1 MGPFVA
7 RQPMVLGHEG
17 AGQVVQVGGGVTSLR
32 VGDRVALEPGVPCW
46 SSQLARQG
54 RYNLDPGLVFAAT
67 PPHHGMLCS
76 FYDHPGDWCH
86 KIPENVNYEQAAF
99 CEPLSVGVHALRRSQ
114 LRPGGR
120 VAVLGAGPIGLVT
133 MAAARVFGALTIACT
148 DLKPFNLRLASTW
161 ADHAL
166 QVDRQDTPTMIAERL
181 CEALGAQP
189 DVVIDACG
197 FESSMQ
203 TALQACASGGRVV
216 LVGMGQPRITLDM
229 SAASIREV
237 EIVGS
242 FRYCHTYPLA
252 LELLATRRLDID
264 PLITHR
270 FGWSAKDL
278 EEGFKTAAEGIE
290 CVKVM
295 FRGLADASEGV

>member
-1 MGPFVA
+1 
-7 RQPMVLGHEG
+7 
-17 AGQVVQVGGGVTSLR
+17 
-32 VGDRVALEPGVPCW
+32 
-46 SSQLARQG
+46 
-54 RYNLDPGLVFAAT
+54 
-67 PPHHGMLCS
+67 
-76 FYDHPGDWCH
+76 
-86 KIPENVNYEQAAF
+86 
-99 CEPLSVGVHALRRSQ
+99 
-114 LRPGGR
+114 
-120 VAVLGAGPIGLVT
+120 
-133 MAAARVFGALTIACT
+133 
-148 DLKPFNLRLASTW
+148 
-161 ADHAL
+161 
-166 QVDRQDTPTMIAERL
+166 MIAERL

-203 TALQACASGGRVV
+203 TALHACASGGRVV

-278 EEGFKTAAEGIE
+278 EEGFKTAAEGIA